1 MSLERELHKR
11 SGSVC
16 ELSGETENLK
26 VYEVPKSPGT
36 GLNSHILISQTCVE
50 QIEDPEKVVPN
61 FWRCL
66 NDSMWSEVS
75 AVQVM
80 AWRMLHRLK
89 SNGWPQDLLDML
101 YLDEDMLA
109 WANADGDADAD
120 DTENAIK
127 HLDANGALLQAGD
140 SVVLIKDLDVK
151 GANFTAKRGTHV
163 RNISLVHDNPEHIEG
178 RANGQHI
185 VILTKFV
192 KKS

>member
-16 ELSGETENLK
+16 ELSGVTENLK

-36 GLNSHILISQTCVE
+36 GLDSHILISQVCLE
-50 QIEDPEKVVPN
+50 QIEDPEKVDIN
-61 FWRCL
+61 HWRCL
-66 NDSMWSEVS
+66 NDSMWSEVP

-89 SNGWPQDLLDML
+89 SEGWPQDLLDML
-101 YLDEDMLA
+101 YLDDDMTA
-109 WANADGDADAD
+109 WANATGDGDDK
-120 DTENAIK
+120 ENAIK